1 MDIEHYRDLALQKQ
15 KIHRQFLTS
24 LKKKPP
30 KNLDK
35 LTKELHD
42 EVFTEIDCTQCANC
56 CKSLGPLFTESDI
69 ERVAKRLRM
78 KLANFESEYL
88 QVDEDGDKIF
98 HSAIK
103 NALIGLLV
111 ITLSYTIIKL
121 LQMAFLS

>member
-1 MDIEHYRDLALQKQ
+1 
-15 KIHRQFLTS
+15 LTS

-35 LTKELHD
+35 LIKELHD

-98 HSAIK
+98 QCMP
-103 NALIGLLV
+103 V
-111 ITLSYTIIKL
+111 P
-121 LQMAFLS
+121 F